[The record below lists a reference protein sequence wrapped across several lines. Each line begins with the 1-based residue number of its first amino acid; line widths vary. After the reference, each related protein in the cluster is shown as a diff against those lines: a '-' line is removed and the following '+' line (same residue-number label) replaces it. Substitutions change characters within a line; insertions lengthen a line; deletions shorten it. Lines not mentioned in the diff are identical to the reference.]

1 MLIVFLGNPGN
12 EYTKTRHNAGF
23 MLADLFEEKERL
35 LWNDKFKGEWTKHD
49 VSGDSHYFLKPHTF
63 MNKSGQSVQAAASF
77 FKIKP
82 EDIIVVYDDIETDF
96 GVVTVKKGG
105 GLAGHNGLKSIKSS
119 IGSQDFLRLKI
130 GVGRPNRGD
139 VSSHVLGKFTDDEN
153 IVLPLILDKALE
165 ALYTILEKGEKKA
178 CSEFN
183 KLRIL

>member
-35 LWNDKFKGEWTKHD
+35 LWNGKFKGEWVKHD
-49 VSGDSHYFLKPHTF
+49 VGGDSHYFLKPQTF

-82 EDIIVVYDDIETDF
+82 EDIVVVYDDIETDF

-119 IGSQDFLRLKI
+119 IGSQEFLRLKI
-130 GVGRPNRGD
+130 GVGRPSRGD

-165 ALYTILEKGEKKA
+165 ALYTILEKGEKEA
-178 CSEFN
+178 VSDFN
-183 KLRIL
+183 KLRVL